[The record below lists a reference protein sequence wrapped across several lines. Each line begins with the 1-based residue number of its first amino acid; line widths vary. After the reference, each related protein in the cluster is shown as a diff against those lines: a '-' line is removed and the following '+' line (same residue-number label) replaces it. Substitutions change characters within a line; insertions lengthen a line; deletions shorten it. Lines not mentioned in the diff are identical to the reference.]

1 MPSVPRSEI
10 QGGSLLRLRWRATDA
25 SWVPLK
31 GVAGLV
37 SAIEEPTHDPGSPEA
52 QAFRSV
58 LSKVPEAI
66 LVLQDGVIVFAN
78 PAACAL
84 TGRTSA
90 DLQDLAIGEVVTGWR
105 KSEAF
110 EALCLRPGDSSLPV
124 EVRTASDGNSCI
136 VTLRDASAI
145 VAGREAEE
153 ARFHAN
159 ALYQSMIEQIPAIVY
174 VDEGGAGT
182 TYVSPQIET
191 IFGVSA
197 EAYCTDPDLWREL
210 IHPDDRELI
219 VTEYEAFLDGTGGD
233 LSDYRV
239 LTPDGRTVW
248 IRDRAKPVRDSEG
261 RVVMEHGFMF
271 DITELKEAEAEI
283 QHLAYHDKLTGLPN
297 RALFEETLELAIHRA
312 ARSDLS
318 VAVLFL
324 DLDNFK
330 LVNDSLGHH
339 AGDLLLQELAV
350 RLSACTRDTDI
361 VARQGGDE
369 FLILLGDLDRNPAPG
384 SDHESATEVAETIAG
399 RIRDALREPFDLH
412 GTQFFAGGSI
422 GISLFPIDAL
432 DVETLM
438 MNADAAMFRSKR
450 TDPGGH
456 TFFSTGDDDPS
467 ERLSF
472 GSRLRHAVEA
482 ESWVLHYQP
491 VVDLADGRMV
501 GVEALIRWQDTNGGL
516 VAPGEFIPVA
526 EELGL
531 IEAIGDWVIDE
542 MAKQQRAWMDQGLD
556 IEVSFNLSPRQLW
569 SAHLAEKILAKLH
582 AADVDVTR
590 VVVEITES
598 TAMAEPDR
606 TQKILTELH
615 SWGVRLALDD
625 FGTGYSSLARLKH
638 MPVDI
643 LKIDQ
648 AFVRDVQAD
657 VRMAG
662 MVRAM
667 IQLAQTLG
675 MVPLAEGIET
685 EAEYE
690 FLRANG
696 CRLAQGFYFSK
707 PVPPEEILGLAAL
720 PGLLPEGARPLY

>member
-1 MPSVPRSEI
+1 MKKARI
-10 QGGSLLRLRWRATDA
+10 
-25 SWVPLK
+25 
-31 GVAGLV
+31 V
-37 SAIEEPTHDPGSPEA
+37 SAIQKPTADPPSPA
-52 QAFRSV
+52 PQAD
-58 LSKVPEAI
+58 LILAKVPQAI
-66 LVLQDGVIVFAN
+66 LVLIDGVIVFAN
-78 PAACAL
+78 AAAGDL
-84 TGRTSA
+84 TGHAPA
-90 DLQDLAIGEVVTGWR
+90 DLLDLPVRELIPAWASDDV
-105 KSEAF
+105 F
-110 EALCLRPGDSSLPV
+110 EALCVRSDASELPV
-124 EVRTASDGNSCI
+124 EVRVAGDGHSQI
-136 VTLRDASAI
+136 VALRDASAL

-153 ARFHAN
+153 ARFHAE
-159 ALYQSMIEQIPAIVY
+159 ALYRSMIEQIPAVVY
-174 VDEGGAGT
+174 VVEGGEGH
-182 TYVSPQIET
+182 TYVSPQVET

-197 EAYCTDPDLWREL
+197 EAYCNDPDLWRDL
-210 IHPDDRELI
+210 IHPEDRDRI
-219 VTEYEAFLDGTGGD
+219 VAEYEAFVEGSGGE

-239 LTPDGRTVW
+239 ITPDGRTVW
-248 IRDRAKPVRDSEG
+248 IRDRAQPVRDSKG
-261 RVVMEHGFMF
+261 RVVLEHGFMF
-271 DITELKEAEAEI
+271 DITELKEAEAQI
-283 QHLAYHDKLTGLPN
+283 AHLAYHDKLTGLPN
-297 RALFEETLELAIHRA
+297 RALFERTLELAIHRA
-312 ARSDLS
+312 ARNDLS

-339 AGDLLLQELAV
+339 AGDLLLQELAT

-369 FLILLGDLDRNPAPG
+369 FLLLLGDLDRDPAPDA
-384 SDHESATEVAETIAG
+384 DHESATEVAETIAG
-399 RIRDALREPFDLH
+399 RIRDALREPFYLK
-412 GTQFFAGGSI
+412 GTQFYAGGSI
-422 GISLFPIDAL
+422 GISVYPIDAL

-438 MNADAAMFRSKR
+438 MNADSAMFRAKR

-456 TFFSTGDDDPS
+456 TFFSTGQDDPS
-467 ERLSF
+467 ERLSL
-472 GSRLRHAVEA
+472 GSRLRRAVETQ
-482 ESWVLHYQP
+482 SWVLQYQP
-491 VVDLADGRMV
+491 IVDLADGRMV
-501 GVEALIRWQDTNGGL
+501 GAEALIRWQDTNGGL

-542 MAKQQRAWMDQGLD
+542 MAAQQRKWMDQGLD

-569 SAHLAEKILAKLH
+569 SAHLAEKILGKLH

-590 VVVEITES
+590 IVVEITES

-648 AFVRDVQAD
+648 AFVRDVHTD
-657 VRMAG
+657 MRLAG

-667 IQLAQTLG
+667 IQLAQTLD

-685 EAEYE
+685 EGEYV
-690 FLRANG
+690 FLRSNG
-696 CRLAQGFYFSK
+696 CRLAQGFYFSR
-707 PVPPEEILGLAAL
+707 PVPPDQILELAAR

>member
-1 MPSVPRSEI
+1 M
-10 QGGSLLRLRWRATDA
+10 
-25 SWVPLK
+25 
-31 GVAGLV
+31 

-52 QAFRSV
+52 TRASRSV

-66 LVLQDGVIVFAN
+66 LVLQEGVIVFAN

-84 TGRTSA
+84 TSRTSA
-90 DLQDLAIGEVVTGWR
+90 DLQDLAISELVPGWQ

-110 EALCLRPGDSSLPV
+110 EALCLRPGDSVLPV

-153 ARFHAN
+153 ARFQAN

-197 EAYCTDPDLWREL
+197 EAYCTDPNLWREL
-210 IHPDDRELI
+210 IHPEDRELI
-219 VTEYEAFLDGTGGD
+219 VREYEAFVDGSGGD

-239 LTPDGRTVW
+239 LTPDGRVVW
-248 IRDRAKPVRDSEG
+248 IRDRAQSVRDSKG
-261 RVVMEHGFMF
+261 RIVLEHGFMF
-271 DITELKEAEAEI
+271 DITQLKEAEAQI
-283 QHLAYHDKLTGLPN
+283 QHLAYHDPLTGLPN
-297 RALFEETLELAIHRA
+297 RALFEQTLELAIHRA

-339 AGDLLLQELAV
+339 AGDLLLKELAV
-350 RLSACTRDTDI
+350 RLSACTRDTDV

-384 SDHESATEVAETIAG
+384 ADHESATEVAETIAG

-422 GISLFPIDAL
+422 GISLYPIDAL

-456 TFFSTGDDDPS
+456 TFFSTGDDDPA

-501 GVEALIRWQDTNGGL
+501 GAEALIRWQDTNGGL

-531 IEAIGDWVIDE
+531 IEAIGDWVIDQ
-542 MAKQQRAWMDQGLD
+542 MAAQQRAWMDQGLD

-590 VVVEITES
+590 IVVEITES

-648 AFVRDVQAD
+648 AFVRDVQTD

-685 EAEYE
+685 EAEYS

-696 CRLAQGFYFSK
+696 CRLAQGFYFSR

-720 PGLLPEGARPLY
+720 PGLLPEGTHPLY

>member
-1 MPSVPRSEI
+1 M
-10 QGGSLLRLRWRATDA
+10 
-25 SWVPLK
+25 
-31 GVAGLV
+31 
-37 SAIEEPTHDPGSPEA
+37 SAIEKPARPSASLEEA
-52 QAFRSV
+52 DAI
-58 LSKVPEAI
+58 LGKVPEAI
-66 LVLQDGVIVFAN
+66 LVLRQDVIVFAN
-78 PAACAL
+78 PAAAEL
-84 TGRTSA
+84 TGRSPSA
-90 DLQDLAIGEVVTGWR
+90 LSDLPVLELIPGWLD
-105 KSEAF
+105 ENAF
-110 EALCLRPGDSSLPV
+110 EATCVHSDGSELPV
-124 EVRTASDGNSCI
+124 QVRVATDGHSRIAS
-136 VTLRDASAI
+136 LRDATAL
-145 VAGREAEE
+145 VEAREAEE
-153 ARFHAN
+153 ARFHAE
-159 ALYQSMIEQIPAIVY
+159 AMYRSLVEQIPAIVY
-174 VDEGGAGT
+174 VDEGGEGT
-182 TYVSPQIET
+182 NYVSPQIET
-191 IFGVSA
+191 IFGVTA
-197 EAYCTDPDLWREL
+197 EAYCNEKDLWRQL
-210 IHPDDRELI
+210 LHPEDRDRIEA
-219 VTEYEAFLDGTGGD
+219 EYAAFLDGTGGD

-248 IRDRAKPVRDSEG
+248 IRDRAQPVRDSKG
-261 RVVMEHGFMF
+261 QVVLEHGFMF

-283 QHLAYHDKLTGLPN
+283 AHLAYHDKLTGLPN
-297 RALFEETLELAIHRA
+297 RALFEETLDLAIHRA
-312 ARSDLS
+312 ARNDLS

-339 AGDLLLQELAV
+339 AGDQLLKELAV
-350 RLSACTRDTDI
+350 RLSACTRDTDL

-369 FLILLGDLDRNPAPG
+369 FLLLLGDLERDPAPG
-384 SDHESATEVAETIAG
+384 TDHESATEVAETIAG
-399 RIRDALREPFDLH
+399 RIRDALREPFDLN
-412 GTQFFAGGSI
+412 GTQFYAGGSI
-422 GISLFPIDAL
+422 GISLYPIDAL

-438 MNADAAMFRSKR
+438 MNADTAMFRSKR

-472 GSRLRHAVEA
+472 GSRLRRAVEM

-501 GVEALIRWQDTNGGL
+501 GAEALIRWQDQNGGI
-516 VAPGEFIPVA
+516 VPPGEFIPVA

-542 MAKQQRAWMDQGLD
+542 MALQQRKWMDEGID

-569 SAHLAEKILAKLH
+569 SAHLADKILGKLH
-582 AADVDVTR
+582 MADVDVSR
-590 VVVEITES
+590 IVVEITES

-606 TQKILTELH
+606 TQKILTDLH

-648 AFVRDVQAD
+648 AFVRDVHAD
-657 VRMAG
+657 MRLAG

-667 IQLAQTLG
+667 IQLAQTLD

-685 EAEYE
+685 EAEYT
-690 FLRANG
+690 FLRSNG
-696 CRLAQGFYFSK
+696 CRLAQGFYFSR
-707 PVPPEEILGLAAL
+707 PVPAEEIAELAGR
-720 PGLLPEGARPLY
+720 PTLLPEGARPLY

>member
-1 MPSVPRSEI
+1 MPLELPKNGE
-10 QGGSLLRLRWRATDA
+10 GGF
-25 SWVPLK
+25 
-31 GVAGLV
+31 V
-37 SAIEEPTHDPGSPEA
+37 SAIEKPIHGPASPEE
-52 QAFRSV
+52 QASDSI
-58 LSKVPEAI
+58 LAKVPEAI
-66 LVLQDGVIVFAN
+66 LVLQDGVIIFAN
-78 PAACAL
+78 SAAADL
-84 TGRTSA
+84 TGRAPA
-90 DLQDLAIGEVVTGWR
+90 DLLDRPVSELIPEWAESDVF
-105 KSEAF
+105 EAF
-110 EALCLRPGDSSLPV
+110 CLRPDGSELPV
-124 EVRTASDGNSCI
+124 EVRIASDGDTRI
-136 VTLRDASAI
+136 VALHDASAI
-145 VAGREAEE
+145 VAGRQAEE
-153 ARFHAN
+153 ARFQAE

-174 VDEGGAGT
+174 VDEGGQGT
-182 TYVSPQIET
+182 SYVSPQIET
-191 IFGVSA
+191 IFGVTA
-197 EAYCTDPDLWREL
+197 EAYCTEPDLWRNL
-210 IHPDDRELI
+210 IHPEDRDRI
-219 VTEYEAFLDGTGGD
+219 VTEYEAFVDGSGTD

-239 LTPDGRTVW
+239 ITPDGRTVW
-248 IRDRAKPVRDSEG
+248 IRDRAQPVRDSKG
-261 RVVMEHGFMF
+261 RVVLEHGFMF
-271 DITELKEAEAEI
+271 DITELKEAEAQI
-283 QHLAYHDKLTGLPN
+283 AHLAYHDKLTGLPN

-312 ARSDLS
+312 ARNDMS

-339 AGDLLLQELAV
+339 AGDLLLQELAI
-350 RLSACTRDTDI
+350 RLSTCTRDTDI

-369 FLILLGDLDRNPAPG
+369 FLLLLGDLERNPAPG
-384 SDHESATEVAETIAG
+384 ADHESATQVAETIAG

-422 GISLFPIDAL
+422 GISLYPIDAL

-456 TFFSTGDDDPS
+456 TFFSMGEDDPS

-472 GSRLRHAVEA
+472 GSRLRRAVEL

-501 GVEALIRWQDTNGGL
+501 GAEALIRWQDTTGGL

-542 MAKQQRAWMDQGLD
+542 MAVQQRAWMDQGLD

-569 SAHLAEKILAKLH
+569 SAHLAEKILGKLH

-590 VVVEITES
+590 IVVEITES

-648 AFVRDVQAD
+648 AFVRDVHTD
-657 VRMAG
+657 MRLAG

-667 IQLAQTLG
+667 IQLAQSLD

-685 EAEYE
+685 EGEYT
-690 FLRANG
+690 FLRSNG
-696 CRLAQGFYFSK
+696 CRLAQGFYFSR
-707 PVPPEEILGLAAL
+707 PVPPEQILELAAR
-720 PGLLPEGARPLY
+720 PGLLPEGTRPLY

>member
-1 MPSVPRSEI
+1 
-10 QGGSLLRLRWRATDA
+10 L
-25 SWVPLK
+25 
-31 GVAGLV
+31 
-37 SAIEEPTHDPGSPEA
+37 SAQPERTPGSKPLEGVDSILA
-52 QAFRSV
+52 NAPQ
-58 LSKVPEAI
+58 PI
-66 LVLQDGVIVFAN
+66 LVLREGAVVYAN
-78 PAACAL
+78 VDTRRL
-84 TGRTSA
+84 TGRESDELLGLPIR
-90 DLQDLAIGEVVTGWR
+90 DLVPAWREEEV
-105 KSEAF
+105 F
-110 EALCLRPGDSSLPV
+110 EALCVRPDGSELPV
-124 EVRTASDGNSCI
+124 EVRVSTDGDAQI
-136 VTLRDASAI
+136 VALRDASAM

-153 ARFHAN
+153 ARFQAQ

-174 VDEGGAGT
+174 VDEGGDGT
-182 TYVSPQIET
+182 SYVSPQIET
-191 IFGVSA
+191 IFGVTA
-197 EAYCTDPDLWREL
+197 EAYCTDNDLWRRL
-210 IHPDDRELI
+210 IHPEDRDRI
-219 VTEYEAFLDGTGGD
+219 VAEYEGFLSGSSGD

-248 IRDRAKPVRDSEG
+248 IRDRAKPVRDSKG
-261 RVVMEHGFMF
+261 RVILEHGFMF
-271 DITELKEAEAEI
+271 DITELKEAEEQIAYM
-283 QHLAYHDKLTGLPN
+283 AYHDKLTGLPN
-297 RALFEETLELAIHRA
+297 RALFEESLEMAINRA
-312 ARSDLS
+312 ARNDLS

-339 AGDLLLQELAV
+339 AGDLLLKELAA
-350 RLSACTRDTDI
+350 RLSDCTRDTDL

-369 FLILLGDLDRNPAPG
+369 FLLLLGDLERNPSPDA
-384 SDHESATEVAETIAG
+384 DHESATEVAETIAG

-422 GISLFPIDAL
+422 GISLYPIDAL

-438 MNADAAMFRSKR
+438 MNADAAMFRAKR

-456 TFFSTGDDDPS
+456 TFFSIGEEDAG
-467 ERLSF
+467 ERLTF
-472 GSRLRHAVEA
+472 GSRLRRAVEM

-501 GVEALIRWQDTNGGL
+501 GAEALIRWQDTNGGL

-542 MAKQQRAWMDQGLD
+542 MALQQRKWMDEGLD

-569 SAHLAEKILAKLH
+569 SARLAEKILGKLH
-582 AADVDVTR
+582 MADVDVTR
-590 VVVEITES
+590 IVVEITES

-606 TQKILTELH
+606 TQKVLTELH

-648 AFVRDVQAD
+648 AFIRDVHTD
-657 VRMAG
+657 MRVAG

-667 IQLAQTLG
+667 IQLAQTLD
-675 MVPLAEGIET
+675 MVPLAEGVET
-685 EAEYE
+685 EEEYN
-690 FLRANG
+690 FLRSNG
-696 CRLAQGFYFSK
+696 CRLAQGFYFSR
-707 PVPPEEILGLAAL
+707 PVPPEEIFGLATR
-720 PGLLPEGARPLY
+720 PGLLPEGSRPLY